1 MTKLAQQNVEKHFL
15 SGKPLT
21 VQSCLRLYG
30 TTELRVIV
38 ARLRKTFIVNSE
50 WIKSTSGARFKRYWM
65 PLGTI
70 RNGNR
75 RA

>member
-1 MTKLAQQNVEKHFL
+1 MTKLAQQKVENHFL
-15 SGKPLT
+15 AGKSLT
-21 VQSCLRLYG
+21 VKSCSSLYH

-38 ARLRKTFIVNSE
+38 SRLRKHFK
-50 WIKSTSGARFKRYWM
+50 IKDVKCYEPDGTWYKRYWM

>member
-21 VQSCLRLYG
+21 VQSCFRLYG
-30 TTELRVIV
+30 KTELRVIV
-38 ARLRKTFIVNSE
+38 SRLRKHFK
-50 WIKSTSGARFKRYWM
+50 IKDVKCYEPDGTWYKRYWM